1 MAYKP
6 ENYNS
11 VSPYLVVDGAQEY
24 MELIRDIF
32 EGELLSRYDRPDGRI
47 VHAEMRI
54 DDSVLMFSNSSDD
67 YPPNQLL
74 IHLYVP
80 DVDRTFQ
87 RAIDRGCV
95 SLGEPKENPGDPD
108 RRGNF
113 RDPAGHFWSVS
124 TQVEEE

>member
-1 MAYKP
+1 MRYKP
-6 ENYNS
+6 DNYNS
-11 VSPYLVVDGAQEY
+11 LSPYFVVDGAEKY
-24 MELIRDIF
+24 MELIQDIF
-32 EGELLSRYDRPDGRI
+32 EGEALRRYDGEDGRI

-67 YPPNQLL
+67 FPPNQLL

-80 DVDRTFQ
+80 DVDTTFQ

-95 SLGEPKENPGDPD
+95 SLGEPKVQPGDPD

-113 RDPAGHFWSVS
+113 KDPAGHFWSVS
-124 TQVEEE
+124 TQVEQG